1 MTDPF
6 QKLPEEK
13 KQRIIR
19 AALKEFADKG
29 YEQASTNRIVK
40 EAGIGKGM
48 LFYYFN
54 SKQDLYLY
62 LIDYSFETVKEH
74 YLNRIDDSI
83 EDVIDR
89 LGHVARIKFEFLAR
103 FPEVTAFL
111 GRFILDVEKEWP
123 EPFKKKYEEIYALL
137 QERLYRQKRIDRTKF
152 RDGVDP
158 DKAFQLI
165 KWAMKGYE
173 QDLREAFRGKKLSEV
188 DLTPYW
194 QEFDEYLAVLKKCFY
209 K

>member
-6 QKLPEEK
+6 QKLPGEK

-89 LGHVARIKFEFLAR
+89 LGHVARIKFEFLVR
-103 FPEVTAFL
+103 FPEVTLFL
-111 GRFILDVEKEWP
+111 GRFILEVEQEWP

-165 KWAMKGYE
+165 EWAMKGYE
-173 QDLREAFRGKKLSEV
+173 LDLREAFRGKKLSEV